1 MNEKGFTLVELLAT
15 LVILGI
21 VVGITI
27 VGLNI
32 NYRET
37 KQKTEEIFVST
48 LEDALKIYLDSNA
61 KSLTFGANSVCD
73 LHKTHGTVKLYKAL
87 VGVGVSN
94 LTIDGVINSEYVP
107 LTAND
112 MKNPANKD
120 SSDKY
125 ECSVN
130 AHVDIYRDEDLVY
143 YYRVKR
149 KDLKCLKNE
158 EGYIT
163 NLPSECENS

>member
-27 VGLNI
+27 VGINI

-73 LHKTHGTVKLYKAL
+73 LHKTHGIVKLYRA
-87 VGVGVSN
+87 VDI
-94 LTIDGVINSEYVP
+94 LTFNSVIGSDYSP
-107 LTAND
+107 ILASD
-112 MKNPANKD
+112 MVNPANKD
-120 SSDKY
+120 DENY
-125 ECSVN
+125 QCNVDASVS
-130 AHVDIYRDEDLVY
+130 IYRDSDYVY
-143 YYRVKR
+143 YYKVSRNG
-149 KDLKCLKNE
+149 LTCLNNKV
-158 EGYIT
+158 GYIT